1 MKMKL
6 IDYSEIKK
14 LFDVEFKE
22 TKKLIDD
29 GETHLDNLA
38 EGFLEADR
46 VIDRLPDVDAV
57 EVVRCRNCHYRRES
71 DKTNRSFCA
80 YHGEDVEIQLDDF
93 CSYGSRE

>member
-1 MKMKL
+1 MKL

-14 LFDVEFKE
+14 LFDAEYIE

-57 EVVRCRNCHYRRES
+57 EVVRCKNCHYRHES
-71 DKTNRSFCA
+71 DITNRNFCI
-80 YHGEDVEIQLDDF
+80 YHGEDIEIFLDDF
-93 CSYGSRE
+93 CSYGRRE